1 MYKHILFARK
11 PVAPVTKMALFSR
24 CCTILPNSMEE
35 KYLQRRR
42 RRRKKKVDMEATH
55 THIVY
60 IYIVG
65 NFLHMTHFAL
75 LFYLPNPKRKR
86 VKGNDPATLAS

>member
-1 MYKHILFARK
+1 VLHYTSELHGGEISAKK
-11 PVAPVTKMALFSR
+11 
-24 CCTILPNSMEE
+24 
-35 KYLQRRR
+35 
-42 RRRKKKVDMEATH
+42 KKKVDMEATH

-75 LFYLPNPKRKR
+75 LFYLSNPKRKR
-86 VKGNDPATLAS
+86 VKGNDPATLASLSPTHAIADRSQAT

>member
-1 MYKHILFARK
+1 
-11 PVAPVTKMALFSR
+11 MALFSR

-42 RRRKKKVDMEATH
+42 RRRRRRKKKVDMEATH

-65 NFLHMTHFAL
+65 NCLHMTHFAL
-75 LFYLPNPKRKR
+75 LFYLSNPERER